1 MTDDSVFAT
10 CGEKHMMYCQYNGKK
25 IERKQGKPAKGGDI
39 PNMCSVAFSSQNGVL
54 YSGGADG
61 NIYQF
66 ANDSV
71 QKTYQNNKGSVYT
84 VAVR

>member
-39 PNMCSVAFSSQNGVL
+39 PNMCSVAFSS
-54 YSGGADG
+54 
-61 NIYQF
+61 
-66 ANDSV
+66 
-71 QKTYQNNKGSVYT
+71 
-84 VAVR
+84 